1 MLRKKLKTVTA
12 LSLAVSI
19 SLPAAVAFADTSQ
32 LSGLVP
38 LRDTAQSLGARV
50 YWNQAE
56 QSVTVTHN
64 NQTLIVR
71 LGSEHTAL
79 LNGQEITLHTP
90 LQVRNGSIVIDSE
103 ILNLVID
110 SPAAVSDPAD
120 AFIKALQAGD
130 GPAAAAL
137 AAETVSPALPP
148 ALLSGLWSNYE
159 QLLGKIKEEPVKTES
174 ANSVHRNVTYTFTTE
189 AASFQFIVRLD
200 GNSKVDDLYVNLA
213 PSQNYQKPAY
223 DHPEAYVEQEITIGS
238 GALALPATLTLP
250 AGDTGGTAPFPAI
263 VLVHGSGPHDRDAS
277 IGGAKVFRDLAVGLA
292 AQGIAVLRYD
302 KVTYE
307 HSLKVSLD
315 PTFTLKRESVDDALS
330 AIEKLKEIDSIDA
343 SRIYVAGHSQ
353 GGFALP
359 LIIQE
364 DTDKDIAGSIM
375 LSGPAGKFADILTLQ
390 QKELI
395 ARVKQL
401 GMDATPYEQQA
412 AQFTAIADIVN
423 DPQYTTENM
432 PADFPMPPAYWWFEQ
447 KNYVPSELAA
457 KQSGPLLIIQGE
469 NDWQVP
475 AGQLEL
481 WKQAL
486 KSRSD
491 VEYKLY
497 PKVNH
502 LLAEYDG
509 VSIGS
514 EYTAPSNVNESIV
527 KDIAGWINSMK
538 R

>member
-19 SLPAAVAFADTSQ
+19 SLPAAAAFADTSQ
-32 LSGLVP
+32 RSGLVP

-50 YWNQAE
+50 HWNQTE

-71 LGSEHTAL
+71 LDSEHTAL
-79 LNGQEITLHTP
+79 LNGQEITLGTP
-90 LQVRNGSIVIDSE
+90 LQIRDGSLVIDSE
-103 ILNLVID
+103 ILNLVLG

-130 GPAAAAL
+130 GSAAAAL
-137 AAETVSPALPP
+137 TAESVSPALPP
-148 ALLSGLWSNYE
+148 SLLSGLWSNYE
-159 QLLGKIKEEPVKTES
+159 QFLGKIKEEPVKTES
-174 ANSVHRNVTYTFTTE
+174 VNSVHRSVTYTFATE

-200 GNSKVDDLYVNLA
+200 GNDKVDDLYINLA
-213 PSQNYQKPAY
+213 PSQSYQKPAY

-250 AGDTGGTAPFPAI
+250 AGDTGGTTPFPAV

-292 AQGIAVLRYD
+292 AKGIAVLRYD

-307 HSLKVSLD
+307 HSLKVSMD

-330 AIEKLKEIDSIDA
+330 AVEKLKGMDSIDP

-364 DTDKDIAGSIM
+364 DTDKDIAGSI
-375 LSGPAGKFADILTLQ
+375 LLAGPAGKFADILTLQ

-401 GMDATPYEQQA
+401 GMDSTPYEQQA
-412 AQFTAIADIVN
+412 AQFIAVADIVN

-502 LLAEYDG
+502 LLAGYDG
-509 VSIGS
+509 VSIGA
-514 EYTAPSNVNESIV
+514 EYTAPSNVEKSIIE
-527 KDIAGWINSMK
+527 DIASWINGMK
-538 R
+538 